1 MGYHPADIC
10 RAPSPPFP
18 QTLAGDVETPGFT
31 VCGGWA
37 GISACRLGI
46 LTLLSFSPSTTH
58 HHSRFSRL
66 TSLSGAYLSLPLVG
80 TAASPSRDRRSPA
93 AAF

>member
-18 QTLAGDVETPGFT
+18 QTLAGDVETPAFP
-31 VCGGWA
+31 VCGRWA
-37 GISACRLGI
+37 GIRAYRPGGVTPS
-46 LTLLSFSPSTTH
+46 SFSPSTTH